1 MESSSIPAY
10 SRSELLSSSLMAGLS
25 HSLHPTY
32 STSPFLVS
40 SQLFHPLF
48 LAFAAS
54 SYVILSLIIIVQ
66 FFFFTSLSI
75 SPLSP
80 SGRCHAAVTTVYLT
94 AVQSIH
100 SPGFHPSL
108 CAPAP
113 AFPSLHHT
121 EQFFPP
127 CIIKGTVGRS
137 MAPALQ
143 LLNHQS
149 AVSACC
155 SVGSDTSLLLAAYSM
170 QRGTSSGCHSLPVM
184 RGT

>member
-1 MESSSIPAY
+1 
-10 SRSELLSSSLMAGLS
+10 MAGLS
-25 HSLHPTY
+25 RSLHPTY

-40 SQLFHPLF
+40 SQLFHLLF

-54 SYVILSLIIIVQ
+54 SYVILSLIIIFL
-66 FFFFTSLSI
+66 FFFFFYFSLYLSSLPKWALSCCSDYSVPDGCAEHPFTRF
-75 SPLSP
+75 SPP
-80 SGRCHAAVTTVYLT
+80 S
-94 AVQSIH
+94 
-100 SPGFHPSL
+100 
-108 CAPAP
+108 PAP

-121 EQFFPP
+121 EQSFPP

-137 MAPALQ
+137 MALALQ

-170 QRGTSSGCHSLPVM
+170 QRGTSSGCHSLPAM
-184 RGT
+184 RGS